1 MVSARGVVFIKK
13 TLMPSVAMGVSTSL
27 LTWMVMD
34 NQRLNEK
41 KRLQAK
47 IILLTNLA
55 QAGKKIDA
63 GLPS

>member
-13 TLMPSVAMGVSTSL
+13 TLMPSVASGISASL

-34 NQRLNEK
+34 NERLNEK

-47 IILLTNLA
+47 IILLTSLA
-55 QAGKKIDA
+55 HAGKKIDA
-63 GLPS
+63 DLPS